1 MAAAAPLDPLAW
13 NDGIWFASYDHC
25 VNMGTSG
32 ATGHTGQD
40 GSDMTERMSRHGR
53 ASGSWAEN
61 IAYGNNDAIEIVMQ
75 LFIDDGV
82 PSRGHRDN

>member
-1 MAAAAPLDPLAW
+1 
-13 NDGIWFASYDHC
+13 
-25 VNMGTSG
+25 
-32 ATGHTGQD
+32 
-40 GSDMTERMSRHGR
+40 MTERMNRHGR

-82 PSRGHRDN
+82 SSRGHRDNIVGAYGEVAVSNCCHSTYTY